1 MKNNRMT
8 KHRLEQYTKLRREI
22 AMLDEKIAHSGTSG
36 GDILHDSVRG
46 SSAEIPYQQ
55 RDIVIQGYGS
65 DAIPRLSARR
75 AARIAECRAI
85 ENYIDG
91 IDDSIMWQLLY
102 RRCIEGHSLKDTAEL
117 VGFSEKQAS
126 RLINGFFEKMSVDVC

>member
-1 MKNNRMT
+1 MKENRMT
-8 KHRLEQYTKLRREI
+8 KHRLEQYVKLQREI
-22 AMLDEKIAHSGTSG
+22 AVLDEKIYSAGTSG
-36 GDILHDSVRG
+36 GEFLTDSVRG
-46 SSAEIPYQQ
+46 SSASVPYQQ
-55 RDIVIQGYGS
+55 RDIAIQGYGS

-85 ENYIDG
+85 ENYIEG

-102 RRCIEGHSLKDTAEL
+102 RRYIEGHSLKDTAEL

-126 RLINGFFEKMSVDVC
+126 RLISGFFEKMSADVR